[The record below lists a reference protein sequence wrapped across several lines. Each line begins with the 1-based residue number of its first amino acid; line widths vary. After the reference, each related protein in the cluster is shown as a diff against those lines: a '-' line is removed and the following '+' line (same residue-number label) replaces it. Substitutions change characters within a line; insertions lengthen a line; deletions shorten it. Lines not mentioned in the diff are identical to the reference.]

1 MLGFCRKHNIKLP
14 IIIFSV
20 AAMLAVTAFELKS
33 TIDIAAATSFEKT
46 LEQFP
51 ESYRDSLRKLHEAHP
66 YWNFVAFNTGL
77 DWDEVINGYVNE
89 NGDWVATEMLLKRNL
104 VPDGIMTLKGIDSG
118 WYATPTS
125 WKDTKVNGSYN
136 WSANSWVQFSGGG
149 WVQASVEAVEY
160 VMDPRNWLTE
170 NNIFMFEQLSYNAAS
185 QTYGTLKAMMDD
197 TWMDCDYA
205 KVGGT
210 SKDYATVLI
219 ELGKQYNVSPVMLC
233 ARLIQ
238 EKGAGTYNSSTKKYV
253 LNDTLANG
261 VATSDDGKT
270 FHAAKSGETPYY
282 NMFNIQAAGTTAAD
296 VINNGGREAMNAG
309 WTTQYLALK
318 GGIESIVSTKMERG
332 QDTLYF
338 QKFSVVNEKYLYWNQ
353 YMQNLLAPV
362 NEGYTVRSTYVENG
376 VLDSSF
382 TFRIPVYEN
391 MPETACASP
400 SISGGTSTANPNYK
414 LKSLTVKGKDSSGT
428 TTTLSLTPTFNMDT
442 GTYNITVPYKTT
454 SVTISAS
461 AIASTSKV
469 TGTGTKS
476 LSVGKNTFKVVCK
489 SEYGTSKTYT
499 INVTRQEGSTYL
511 TSLAP
516 ASGSFTKT
524 FDKDTVS
531 YTMYVDNSVTSI
543 KFKYKTESSIA
554 NVKIRQGSTT
564 TDMGAGSSTVTT
576 PAFTLKEGT
585 NTIYFDVYPSAS
597 DTSSVYTYKVSVV
610 RYSDTSVDYK
620 KLQTSGSYING
631 FDIGQKVSSAK
642 KLLTVT
648 NGSVKILDSAKKE
661 KTDSQTVF
669 TGDYLVIYD
678 SNGKTYKTYR
688 IVVYGDVDGT
698 GSVDLFDF
706 AYMKK
711 QILKNSGLSG
721 VYLEAADVYP
731 ASSGLDLFD
740 IAAIKNYIL
749 RDGKIDQT
757 R

>member
-77 DWDEVINGYVNE
+77 DWDEVIENE
-89 NGDWVATEMLLKRNL
+89 MYLSRNL
-104 VPDGIMTLKGIDSG
+104 VPDGIMTLKGVDSG

-185 QTYGTLKAMMDD
+185 QTYGTLKAMMEN

-261 VATSDDGKT
+261 VATSDGGKT
-270 FHAAKSGETPYY
+270 FHAAKSGETAYY

-318 GGIESIVSTKMERG
+318 GGVSLIADSKIDVG

-414 LKSLTVKGKDSSGT
+414 LKSLTVKGKGSSGT

-499 INVTRQEGSTYL
+499 INVTRQEGSTSL
-511 TSLAP
+511 TLLKP
-516 ASGSFTKT
+516 TSGSLNTDFSNSKY
-524 FDKDTVS
+524 K
-531 YTMYVDNSVTSI
+531 YTMTVDSAVSKMGFT
-543 KFKYKTESSIA
+543 YTTESSQAKVQLRYGSETIDCTDGKIA
-554 NVKIRQGSTT
+554 AQ
-564 TDMGAGSSTVTT
+564 
-576 PAFTLKEGT
+576 TLVDGV
-585 NTIYFDVYPSAS
+585 NDFYIDVYPSS
-597 DTSSVYTYKVSVV
+597 TDFSYKTTYHVAVTRHTKTTF
-610 RYSDTSVDYK
+610 DNK
-620 KLQTSGSYING
+620 NFQINGSYING
-631 FDIGQKVSSAK
+631 FAIGQKISDVLKSMS
-642 KLLTVT
+642 VY
-648 NGSVKILDSAKKE
+648 NGTLKVLDSSKKE
-661 KTDSQTVF
+661 KKSSDIIA
-669 TGDYLVIYD
+669 TGDYITVYD
-678 SNGKTYKTYR
+678 SVGKVTEQYQA
-688 IVVYGDVDGT
+688 VVYGDINGDGV
-698 GSVDLFDF
+698 VDLLD
-706 AYMKK
+706 YVYIKK
-711 QILKNSGLSG
+711 HHWVEPILTGIK
-721 VYLEAADVYP
+721 LEAADVYKKSEG
-731 ASSGLDLFD
+731 ADLLDMVVMKKYMWQNGT
-740 IAAIKNYIL
+740 IN
-749 RDGKIDQT
+749 QT